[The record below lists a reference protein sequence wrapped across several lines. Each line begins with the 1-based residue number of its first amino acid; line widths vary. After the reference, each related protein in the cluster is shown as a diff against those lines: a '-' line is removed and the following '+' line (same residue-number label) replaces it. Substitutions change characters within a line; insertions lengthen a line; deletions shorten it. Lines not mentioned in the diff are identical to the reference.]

1 MSKEL
6 EDLRFLEEVCCCF
19 ATEEEYIAVNN
30 IKEALHRL
38 ERFDQAVEDINILPL
53 DKIIEIYKND
63 LVIEVLV
70 KKYQEINKELQKL
83 KLINGTE
90 TKEELE

>member
-1 MSKEL
+1 MDNSNNAL
-6 EDLRFLEEVCCCF
+6 EDLRFLEEECGCF

-30 IKEALHRL
+30 IKKALYRL
-38 ERFDQAVEDINILPL
+38 ERFDQAVEDINTLPL

-70 KKYQEINKELQKL
+70 KKYQEINKEL
-83 KLINGTE
+83 
-90 TKEELE
+90 